1 MRMLLSHSTRAPAL
15 GACCLV
21 LAACLPGCASKNPL
35 IDEPVASTAT
45 QPAAAPTKTAAGA
58 PVAAPVAANSGAQT
72 TAPTGLRRFLGMFAP
87 YRIDVQQGNFV
98 SQEMV
103 AQLKE
108 GMTQE
113 QVRFV
118 LGTPLLT
125 DMFHA
130 ERWDYP
136 FSLQKGNG
144 EVISSR
150 VTVFFKDNKLAR
162 FEGGNLP
169 TEKEYLARIT
179 GPATE
184 AKADSPS
191 SETK

>member
-1 MRMLLSHSTRAPAL
+1 MRMLLSPSTRAPAL

-35 IDEPVASTAT
+35 IDEPVASNAV
-45 QPAAAPTKTAAGA
+45 QPAAPIKTAD
-58 PVAAPVAANSGAQT
+58 AAASGTQI
-72 TAPTGLRRFLGMFAP
+72 TAPTGLRRFLGIFAP

-98 SQEMV
+98 SKEMV
-103 AQLKE
+103 SQLKE
-108 GMTQE
+108 GMTRD

-130 ERWDYP
+130 DRWDYP
-136 FSLQKGNG
+136 FSLQKGSG
-144 EVISSR
+144 ETISSR
-150 VTVFFKDNKLAR
+150 VTIFFKDNKLAR

-179 GPATE
+179 GPAPEATPVSATPE
-184 AKADSPS
+184 AK
-191 SETK
+191 